1 MPSAAFD
8 NADRYP
14 DHDGRGFLWTGK
26 MRMLSRLAVMALLF
40 LPLLAGASS
49 IRRMD
54 MDEIASR
61 AELVFEGRVIARRV
75 VHVPNSRTLRTEVTF
90 EVDEVI
96 KGNLDSNRVT
106 LSFLGGVADGVA
118 LRVSDLLIPELGE
131 QGIYFVESL
140 SRPLVNP
147 LVGWHQGHYLI
158 DHEQGTDRAMVRT
171 RDGKPIFGL
180 EPARGYGISRGGG
193 AAGVEVRPRKP
204 LEMPMTPDDFKGR
217 IRGMLR

>member
-1 MPSAAFD
+1 MF
-8 NADRYP
+8 
-14 DHDGRGFLWTGK
+14 
-26 MRMLSRLAVMALLF
+26 SRLVVMALLF

-96 KGNLDSNRVT
+96 KGNLDGDRVT
-106 LSFLGGVADGVA
+106 LFFLGGVADGVA

-147 LVGWHQGHYLI
+147 LVGWP
-158 DHEQGTDRAMVRT
+158 
-171 RDGKPIFGL
+171 RD
-180 EPARGYGISRGGG
+180 
-193 AAGVEVRPRKP
+193 
-204 LEMPMTPDDFKGR
+204 TT
-217 IRGMLR
+217 

>member
-1 MPSAAFD
+1 MF
-8 NADRYP
+8 
-14 DHDGRGFLWTGK
+14 
-26 MRMLSRLAVMALLF
+26 SRLVVMALLF

-96 KGNLDSNRVT
+96 KGNLDGDRVT

-118 LRVSDLLIPELGE
+118 LRVSDLHIPELGE

-147 LVGWHQGHYLI
+147 LMGWHQGHYLI
-158 DHEQGTDRAMVRT
+158 DREQGTGRAMVRT
-171 RDGKPIFGL
+171 RDGKPVFDL
-180 EPARGYGISRGGG
+180 ETARAYGISRGGG

-204 LEMPMTPDDFKGR
+204 LEMPMTPDDFKAR
-217 IRGMLR
+217 IREILR

>member
-1 MPSAAFD
+1 MF
-8 NADRYP
+8 
-14 DHDGRGFLWTGK
+14 
-26 MRMLSRLAVMALLF
+26 SRLVVMALLF

-96 KGNLDSNRVT
+96 KGNLDGDRVT
-106 LSFLGGVADGVA
+106 LFFLGGVADGVA

-158 DHEQGTDRAMVRT
+158 DHEPGTGRAMVRT
-171 RDGKPIFGL
+171 RDGKPVFDL
-180 EPARGYGISRGGG
+180 EPARARAYGISRGGG

-204 LEMPMTPDDFKGR
+204 LEMPMTPDDFKAR